1 MEEIQK
7 RTLRPKNEYNHD
19 ADIPAQAP
27 QCDGPWV
34 ELPPEPPQLNPQAA
48 KALLHL
54 LMKARPRPA
63 AADRSEDL

>member
-7 RTLRPKNEYNHD
+7 CTSQPTNEYNHD
-19 ADIPAQAP
+19 GDIFAPAP
-27 QCDGPWV
+27 QVGGLRV

-54 LMKARPRPA
+54 LMKARARPA

>member
-7 RTLRPKNEYNHD
+7 CTPQPINEYNHD
-19 ADIPAQAP
+19 GDIPAPAP
-27 QCDGPWV
+27 QPGRPRV
-34 ELPPEPPQLNPQAA
+34 ELPAEPPQLNPQAA

-54 LMKARPRPA
+54 LMKARPRHA